1 MRKCKSLYEK
11 ECLFR
16 FANIEGFV
24 KDLNKHNQKTNRIR
38 FMQKPQFALLVSY
51 ANVKIN
57 LLYPQEMQEL
67 QFVSKLSEG
76 VFKDRF
82 GNKNKWEYVDKI

>member
-1 MRKCKSLYEK
+1 
-11 ECLFR
+11 
-16 FANIEGFV
+16 
-24 KDLNKHNQKTNRIR
+24 
-38 FMQKPQFALLVSY
+38 MQKPQFALLVSY